1 MKQFGV
7 ITKNSC
13 EYDLFDLSKGL
24 SGTIPKGA
32 NKFYELFLQ
41 DENG

>member
-7 ITKNSC
+7 ITETSC
-13 EYDLFDLSKGL
+13 EYDLFDLSQGVTSIL
-24 SGTIPKGA
+24 PKGV

-41 DENG
+41 D